1 MPYRGGA
8 VLTEEVTGEDAS
20 ATTALID
27 NDDRL
32 AACVA
37 ALGTVVG
44 VDTEFIRVRT
54 FFPIPALYQ
63 LAGVGGVALVDAQAD
78 ADFDALRTMLVDQ
91 ERTKIVHACSED
103 LEVIEH
109 HLGVR
114 PRNLVDTQLA
124 HAFLGEDFSASYA
137 KLVKHYLGLDLDKH
151 ETRSDWLQRPLSPK
165 QLAYAREDA
174 AYLLPIWQRQRGAL
188 VEKGRL
194 DWFREDMARIIDQE
208 PDTPDTWYRTLKG
221 ARRLKGRELAVLKSL
236 VRWRENEV
244 RRRNM
249 PRAHLVRDEHLIAM
263 ARHTVLETADVGRL
277 LSRRA
282 TRRYAKTIVDTHRR
296 GREDPNPVPPLPTA
310 LKRRDG
316 ETINE
321 LRDVARREAARLGF
335 APELLARRR
344 ELEADYRHYREHG
357 SLPPRYDGWRGD
369 VLGAAFREILAAA

>member
-1 MPYRGGA
+1 MPYRAGA
-8 VLTEEVTGEDAS
+8 ASTDEVAGEDVS
-20 ATTALID
+20 ATALID
-27 NDDRL
+27 SDDRL
-32 AACVA
+32 AACVNT
-37 ALGTVVG
+37 LGAVVG

-54 FFPIPALYQ
+54 FYPIPALYQ
-63 LAGVGGVALVDAQAD
+63 LAGTGGVALVDAQAD
-78 ADFDALRTMLVDQ
+78 AAFDALRTLLVDHD
-91 ERTKIVHACSED
+91 RTKIVHACSED

-124 HAFLGEDFSASYA
+124 HAFLGENFSASYA

-151 ETRSDWLQRPLSPK
+151 ETRSDWLQRPLSAK

-174 AYLLPIWQRQRGAL
+174 AYLVPIWQRQRGAL
-188 VEKGRL
+188 LEKGRL
-194 DWFREDMARIIDQE
+194 DWFHEDMARIVDQQA
-208 PDTPDTWYRTLKG
+208 DTPDTWYRTLKG
-221 ARRLKGRELAVLKSL
+221 ARRLKGRELAVLRSL

-244 RRRNM
+244 RRRDM
-249 PRAHLVRDEHLIAM
+249 PRAHLVRDEQLIAM
-263 ARHTVLETADVGRL
+263 ARYTVLESTDVARL

-282 TRRYAKTIVDTHRR
+282 TRRYAKTLVDTHRR

-316 ETINE
+316 EAITE
-321 LRDVARREAARLGF
+321 LRDVARREATRLGL

-357 SLPPRYDGWRGD
+357 TLPPRYEGWRGG
-369 VLGAAFREILAAA
+369 VLGAAFREILADS

>member
-8 VLTEEVTGEDAS
+8 ALTEEMTGEDAS
-20 ATTALID
+20 ATALID

-37 ALGTVVG
+37 ALGAVVG

-151 ETRSDWLQRPLSPK
+151 ETRSDWLQRPLSSK

-188 VEKGRL
+188 LAEGRL
-194 DWFREDMARIIDQE
+194 DWFYEDMARIIDQE

-221 ARRLKGRELAVLKSL
+221 ARRLKGREVGGVEEPCAVAGRTRYVGATCLG
-236 VRWRENEV
+236 
-244 RRRNM
+244 
-249 PRAHLVRDEHLIAM
+249 
-263 ARHTVLETADVGRL
+263 HTWCVT
-277 LSRRA
+277 
-282 TRRYAKTIVDTHRR
+282 KI
-296 GREDPNPVPPLPTA
+296 
-310 LKRRDG
+310 
-316 ETINE
+316 
-321 LRDVARREAARLGF
+321 
-335 APELLARRR
+335 
-344 ELEADYRHYREHG
+344 
-357 SLPPRYDGWRGD
+357 
-369 VLGAAFREILAAA
+369 

>member
-1 MPYRGGA
+1 MPCRAGA
-8 VLTEEVTGEDAS
+8 ASTEEWAVEDAS
-20 ATTALID
+20 TAALID
-27 NDDRL
+27 DDNRL
-32 AACVA
+32 AARVA
-37 ALGTVVG
+37 TLGTTVG

-63 LAGVGGVALVDAQAD
+63 LAGAGGVALVDAQAD
-78 ADFDALRTMLVDQ
+78 AAFDALRAMLVDRD
-91 ERTKIVHACSED
+91 RTKVVHACSED

-137 KLVKHYLGLDLDKH
+137 KLVKHYVGVDLDKH
-151 ETRSDWLQRPLSPK
+151 ETRSDWLRRPLSAR

-188 VEKGRL
+188 RAKGRL
-194 DWFREDMARIIDQE
+194 DWFREDMARIVDQQA
-208 PDTPDTWYRTLKG
+208 DTPDMWYRTLKG
-221 ARRLKGRELAVLKSL
+221 ARRLKGRELAVLRSL
-236 VRWRENEV
+236 VRWRENEA
-244 RRRNM
+244 RRRDM
-249 PRAHLVRDEHLIAM
+249 PRSHLVGDEQLVAM
-263 ARHTVLETADVGRL
+263 ARYAVLETTDVARL

-282 TRRYAKTIVDTHRR
+282 TRRYAKILVDAHRR

-316 ETINE
+316 EAITE

-335 APELLARRR
+335 APELLARKR

-357 SLPPRYDGWRGD
+357 TLPPRYDGWRGD
-369 VLGAAFREILAAA
+369 VLGAAFREILADR